1 MTSQANILAFPAS
14 KVLPVGRRDRGD
26 SVPEAPRL
34 SRPRLL
40 VAAARHGQNGYR
52 RARDLRRLM
61 QGVEDVPP
69 PGRALAWLTAREG
82 QMDEARRA
90 GLPDWD
96 LQTHVLLL
104 IALLAEMRLAREA
117 AAPAA
122 MPTAMPAA
130 ARARAVAGMRMLRL
144 SAL

>member
-1 MTSQANILAFPAS
+1 MTSHSNILAFPAAR
-14 KVLPVGRRDRGD
+14 VLPVGARDRGD
-26 SVPEAPRL
+26 SVAELPRL

-40 VAAARHGQNGYR
+40 VAAARHGQQGYR

-61 QGVEDVPP
+61 SGAEDVPP
-69 PGRALAWLTAREG
+69 PGKALAWLEAREA

-90 GLPDWD
+90 ALPDWD
-96 LQTHVLLL
+96 LQQHVLLL

-117 AAPAA
+117 APAA
-122 MPTAMPAA
+122 VPAPMQ
-130 ARARAVAGMRMLRL
+130 RVAGQGRVLRL